1 MKMKRVAAAVGIAA
15 TGLLVVES
23 VATDGAGAAGTAYA
37 QPVAHVGSTVTWEAP
52 TTTTPPA
59 VPVTEKAVP
68 AVKAPHR

>member
-1 MKMKRVAAAVGIAA
+1 MNMKNVAAAVGMAA
-15 TGLLVVES
+15 TGLLVVAS
-23 VATDGAGAAGTAYA
+23 VATDGAVGAAYA

-68 AVKAPHR
+68 AVKALHR